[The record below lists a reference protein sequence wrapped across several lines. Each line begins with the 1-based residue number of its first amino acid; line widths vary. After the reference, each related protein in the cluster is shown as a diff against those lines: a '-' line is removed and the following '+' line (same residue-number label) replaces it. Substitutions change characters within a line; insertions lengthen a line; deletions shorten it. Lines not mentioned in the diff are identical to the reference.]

1 MANGAW
7 GQLGLEEVVVRV
19 GLDVWHSNAVYH
31 TMDLGTVANNVL
43 SCSVEE
49 KDSCL
54 RTFVALLV
62 DGSGRTER
70 GLKTSD

>member
-31 TMDLGTVANNVL
+31 TMDLGTVANNPL
-43 SCSVEE
+43 SVRPLPS
-49 KDSCL
+49 
-54 RTFVALLV
+54 
-62 DGSGRTER
+62 
-70 GLKTSD
+70 TSLSLIHI